1 MKTHKEGTA
10 YFGHEIPT
18 ACIRKSDFPFEG
30 WSLEPE
36 RADKNTSI
44 ALSHF
49 PLQLKSFLP
58 FKAQQKKV
66 QRPPWAGEPTSTS
79 FLPQLPSSEKARSCD
94 RRLSAEEIFRARMVT
109 LISVPSL
116 TTAQVSHPLR
126 SQPREDSSFPRYWEP
141 NRIVLKHTGLAAG
154 VLCDLGQV
162 ARFPWVSLSCAPGSN
177 LNSCED

>member
-1 MKTHKEGTA
+1 MKTHKEETA
-10 YFGHEIPT
+10 YFGHGIPT
-18 ACIRKSDFPFEG
+18 AYIRKSDFPFEG

-79 FLPQLPSSEKARSCD
+79 FLPQIPSSEKARSCD
-94 RRLSAEEIFRARMVT
+94 RRPECWGNFPGQDSHTHISAQ
-109 LISVPSL
+109 LNHCSGVPP
-116 TTAQVSHPLR
+116 TQVSAPWRLLFPQVLR
-126 SQPREDSSFPRYWEP
+126 TQQNSS
-141 NRIVLKHTGLAAG
+141 
-154 VLCDLGQV
+154 
-162 ARFPWVSLSCAPGSN
+162 
-177 LNSCED
+177 